1 MIKCPKCGADIL
13 DTADNCIYCGITRAT
28 IDEMLIRNRLIKAKK
43 NNKRSNKKL
52 IAMTEVMFLLIA
64 ATFYINLYIPKILNI
79 IEENKLKNI
88 IKSCEEDYLGE
99 WDYETSKCITLGES
113 IIIK

>member
-1 MIKCPKCGADIL
+1 MASYRFFYISFPISL
-13 DTADNCIYCGITRAT
+13 FVYY
-28 IDEMLIRNRLIKAKK
+28 LYY
-43 NNKRSNKKL
+43 
-52 IAMTEVMFLLIA
+52 
-64 ATFYINLYIPKILNI
+64 FYINLYIPKILDI
-79 IEENKLKNI
+79 IEENKLNNI